1 MMMILSGICAGGRE
15 MERKMRWYVLSDI
28 LAIVMILGTAGAGTI
43 GAITFGEAC
52 WQLAC
57 SWILGL
63 GAFLLIRL
71 EDKRAAHAVKRTPIY
86 WI

>member
-1 MMMILSGICAGGRE
+1 
-15 MERKMRWYVLSDI
+15 MERKVRWYVLSEI

-71 EDKRAAHAVKRTPIY
+71 EETRAARKMR
-86 WI
+86 

>member
-1 MMMILSGICAGGRE
+1 MMMILSGICAGERE
-15 MERKMRWYVLSDI
+15 MERKVRWYVLSEI

-71 EDKRAAHAVKRTPIY
+71 EETRAARKMR
-86 WI
+86 